1 MPMRHAEREAPTASA
16 GVTALELAHVGAF
29 LNAAG
34 LSVTRIGADRV
45 EGVLRLGPEH
55 HTPWGVVHGGVY
67 TTAIESAA
75 SIGATAAVADRGL
88 IAVGLNNNT
97 DFVRSMTSG
106 EVAVRARPL
115 QQGHTQQL
123 WEVRISD
130 REARLVAR
138 GTVRLHNVKQRR

>member
-1 MPMRHAEREAPTASA
+1 
-16 GVTALELAHVGAF
+16 
-29 LNAAG
+29 
-34 LSVTRIGADRV
+34 
-45 EGVLRLGPEH
+45 
-55 HTPWGVVHGGVY
+55 VVHGGVY

-88 IAVGLNNNT
+88 IAVGVNNNT

-106 EVAVRARPL
+106 EVTVRAKPL

-138 GTVRLHNVKQRR
+138 GTVRLHNVKPRR